1 MPSNSLAARAAD
13 VSTPPTPTLEA
24 RLRDLVT
31 HHLGLEADQLVGFVS
46 RIDDLGG
53 EPDAPPIHARAWLGA
68 PGARGP
74 RLGRMFRV
82 DPYSLQVLIDDARR
96 IGRGA
101 RLDLVVSASS
111 PAAHVAAI
119 RRRLAVLGR
128 RGVDVRVRL
137 QRKRRSYSFL
147 YAL

>member
-13 VSTPPTPTLEA
+13 VSTPPTPMLEA
-24 RLRDLVT
+24 RLQDLIT
-31 HHLGLEADQLVGFVS
+31 HHLGLQADQLVGFVS
-46 RIDDLGG
+46 RIDDLRG

-68 PGARGP
+68 PGKRGP
-74 RLGRMFRV
+74 RLGRTFRV

-96 IGRGA
+96 TGRGA

-111 PAAHVAAI
+111 PAAHVEAI
-119 RRRLAVLGR
+119 RRRLAVLAR
-128 RGVDVRVRL
+128 HGVDVRVRL